1 MKILLI
7 GKQKGGVGASTL
19 VRELA
24 VAAASQGSRVVLL
37 DLDPQRTT
45 AKWWNRRT
53 TGGQGTPNPNLADVA
68 PGAVPGLLK
77 QLRPGH
83 DLVIIDMPPSIHP
96 YVGDLMRHADWI
108 LVPTR
113 PTTDDLDALPAVID
127 LITAAGKAAAWS
139 FVLVQG
145 SPGRSRLSDDA
156 FAALARRGRIGPPLR
171 LRMDFPASATEGRT
185 ATEMAPTGKA
195 ASEVVALWDFVATD
209 LLQMPASKTQP
220 GPLSNQSKVKHVT
233 LVDDRP
239 RTAGRKRAIGQ
250 GA

>member
-1 MKILLI
+1 MKTLLI

-24 VAAASQGSRVVLL
+24 VAAASLGSRVVLL

-53 TGGQGTPNPNLADVA
+53 RGGEGTPNPNLADVA
-68 PGAVPGLLK
+68 PGAVPALLK
-77 QLRPGH
+77 QLQPSH

-127 LITAAGKAAAWS
+127 LIVAAGKAAAWS
-139 FVLVQG
+139 FVLAQG
-145 SPGRSRLSDDA
+145 SPGRSRLSDVA
-156 FAALARRGRIGPPLR
+156 FAALARRGRVGPPLR
-171 LRMDFPASATEGRT
+171 LRMDFPASAAEGRT

-195 ASEVVALWDFVATD
+195 ASEVAALWDFVATD
-209 LLQMPASKTQP
+209 LLQMPAPTKEP
-220 GPLSNQSKVKHVT
+220 APLPNSSE
-233 LVDDRP
+233 VDYIILADKRP
-239 RTAGRKRAIGQ
+239 RTMGRKRPIGL
-250 GA
+250 GS

>member
-1 MKILLI
+1 MKTLLI

-53 TGGQGTPNPNLADVA
+53 TGEQGTPNPNLADVA

-96 YVGDLMRHADWI
+96 YVGNLMRHADWI

-127 LITAAGKAAAWS
+127 LITAAGKATAWS

-156 FAALARRGRIGPPLR
+156 FAALARRGRVGPPLR

-195 ASEVVALWDFVATD
+195 ASEVAALWDFVATD
-209 LLQMPASKTQP
+209 LLQMPASKAQP
-220 GPLSNQSKVKHVT
+220 APLSDHSEVTHVT
-233 LVDDRP
+233 LVNDRP
-239 RTAGRKRAIGQ
+239 RIKGRKRSISR